1 MGTHMSSLR
10 PGTGKSSLPNRP
22 TLLLKVKTL
31 IQRFWSQLK
40 QNRSPILGWT
50 PEAFNV
56 DEQRTLQLLTHRKR
70 VSSGLSRA
78 VAGEG
83 PGSAQVH
90 MRFGSRKP
98 GKSQVLVLVLT
109 LLTFLRKTQPAAGRT
124 ISSLWITGADGQQTL
139 RSQLQFHLF

>member
-1 MGTHMSSLR
+1 M
-10 PGTGKSSLPNRP
+10 
-22 TLLLKVKTL
+22 
-31 IQRFWSQLK
+31 
-40 QNRSPILGWT
+40 
-50 PEAFNV
+50 

-90 MRFGSRKP
+90 MRFGSHKP

-109 LLTFLRKTQPAAGRT
+109 LLTFLRRNLLQEGQSAVYGSQVLTDNKLFALSFSFIYFNIKSGVWLHSQRGLIAQIWATAANQTDATMEEFDTFGLKPIT
-124 ISSLWITGADGQQTL
+124 EMFSL
-139 RSQLQFHLF
+139 RF